1 MSVSRTNIGI
11 IVAVAAVAL
20 VGSTAFAL
28 LSFSK
33 TLSNT
38 GNVKAVGV
46 GVYKD
51 IGCSQVLSSI
61 DWGALAPGSSSN
73 YTAYIRNEGTVA
85 VSLSKTTGN
94 WNPTTAAGNMTLSW
108 NRDGYILSSNAVV
121 QATLTLSVSSSV
133 TGISSFSFDITITG
147 TESA

>member
-11 IVAVAAVAL
+11 IVAVVAVAL

-51 IGCSQVLSSI
+51 SGCSQVLSSI
-61 DWGALAPGSSSN
+61 NWGNMTPGSSSN
-73 YTAYIRNEGTVA
+73 YTAYIRNEGSVA
-85 VSLSKTTGN
+85 VTLSKTTGN
-94 WNPTTAAGNMTLSW
+94 WNPATAGGNMTLSW
-108 NRDGYILSSNAVV
+108 NRDGYVLGSNATV
-121 QATLTLSVSSSV
+121 QMTLTLLVSSNV
-133 TGISSFSFDITITG
+133 TGILNFSFDITITG

>member
-11 IVAVAAVAL
+11 IVAVVAVAL

-51 IGCSQVLSSI
+51 SGCSQVLSSI
-61 DWGALAPGSSSN
+61 NWGAVTPGSSSN
-73 YTAYIRNEGTVA
+73 YTAFIRNEGNVQ

-94 WNPTTAAGNMTLSW
+94 WNPTTAGGNITLSW
-108 NRDGYILSSNAVV
+108 NRDGYILSANATV
-121 QATLTLSVSSSV
+121 QATLTLLVSSNV
-133 TGISSFSFDITITG
+133 TGISSFSFDITMTG
-147 TESA
+147 TES

>member
-1 MSVSRTNIGI
+1 MSVNRTSIGI
-11 IVAVAAVAL
+11 IVAVVAVAL
-20 VGSTAFAL
+20 AGSTALGL

-61 DWGALAPGSSSN
+61 DWGSLAPGSSSN

-85 VSLSKTTGN
+85 VSLAKTTGN

-108 NRDGYILSSNAVV
+108 NRGGYILSSNAVV

-147 TESA
+147 TET